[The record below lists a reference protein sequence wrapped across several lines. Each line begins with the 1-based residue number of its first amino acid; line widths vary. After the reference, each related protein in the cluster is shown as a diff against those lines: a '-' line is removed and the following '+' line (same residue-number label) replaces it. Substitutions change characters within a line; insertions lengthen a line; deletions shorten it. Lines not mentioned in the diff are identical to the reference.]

1 MFDSEPT
8 NKKTMWKEEEEN
20 PEPINESQLYVY
32 NTESSEVYNETYN
45 KRVKAIELAITF
57 SNSAKTD
64 ELISQA
70 EKIYNFLNK

>member
-8 NKKTMWKEEEEN
+8 NKKTMWKEEN
-20 PEPINESQLYVY
+20 PEPVNESQLYVY
-32 NTESSEVYNETYN
+32 NTESGEVYNETYN

>member
-8 NKKTMWKEEEEN
+8 NKKTMWKEEN
-20 PEPINESQLYVY
+20 PEPVNESQLYVY
-32 NTESSEVYNETYN
+32 NTESGEVYNETYN

-70 EKIYNFLNK
+70 EKIYNFLNKQ